1 MPSNSLTTRGMKTI
15 TMYDLYIMATNQTL
29 VRTQIYLTQAQQKRL
44 QLAARGAAVTKS
56 ELIRHAIDQFLDQQ
70 ATPSAQGK
78 AQRLSGIAGLW
89 AEREDMADPAAYV
102 RQLRAPRF

>member
-1 MPSNSLTTRGMKTI
+1 MKTMM
-15 TMYDLYIMATNQTL
+15 MYDPYIMATNQML

-44 QLAARGAAVTKS
+44 QLAARGAAVTRC

-70 ATPSAQGK
+70 TTPSAEGK
-78 AQRLSGIAGLW
+78 ARRLSGIAGLW
-89 AEREDMADPAAYV
+89 AEREDMADPTAYV

>member
-1 MPSNSLTTRGMKTI
+1 M
-15 TMYDLYIMATNQTL
+15 L

-70 ATPSAQGK
+70 ATPFAEGK

-89 AEREDMADPAAYV
+89 AKREDMADPAAYV
-102 RQLRAPRF
+102 RQLRTPRF

>member
-1 MPSNSLTTRGMKTI
+1 MPSNSLTTRGMKTM

-70 ATPSAQGK
+70 TTPSAEGK